1 MLKLVNNS
9 IYHIFELYNSD
20 DKIILYVKLVNKD
33 YQKDYINYRTD
44 LLKLY
49 NDTYK
54 KLERKMFLII
64 DVNLIENKL
73 MKIIKKELQ
82 FFKNNRGVLE
92 FIIYKIYFLKESS
105 FLTGILKMLTPFM
118 IKSRV
123 ETIIKSNL
131 EKSLEDILD

>member
-1 MLKLVNNS
+1 MIKLVNNN
-9 IYHIFELYNSD
+9 IYSIFELYNGD
-20 DKIILYVKLVNKD
+20 DKIIIYVKLTSKD
-33 YQKDYINYRTD
+33 YHKDYINYRTD

-54 KLERKMFLII
+54 KLNRKMFLII
-64 DVNLIENKL
+64 DVNLIESKL

-82 FFKNNRGVLE
+82 FFKNNRGLLE

-123 ETIIKSNL
+123 ETVIKSNL
-131 EKSLEDILD
+131 EKSLEEILD

>member
-1 MLKLVNNS
+1 MLKLVGNN

-20 DKIILYVKLVNKD
+20 DKIILYVKLVSKD

-54 KLERKMFLII
+54 ELNRKMFLII
-64 DVNLIENKL
+64 DVNLIESKL

-82 FFKNNRGVLE
+82 FFKNNRGLLE

-105 FLTGILKMLTPFM
+105 FLMGILKMLKPFM

-123 ETIIKSNL
+123 ETVIKPNL
-131 EKSLEDILD
+131 GKSLEEILD

>member
-1 MLKLVNNS
+1 MLKLVNNN
-9 IYHIFELYNSD
+9 IYSIFELYNGD
-20 DKIILYVKLVNKD
+20 DKIIIYVKLTSKD
-33 YQKDYINYRTD
+33 YHKDYINYRTD

-54 KLERKMFLII
+54 KLNRKMFLII
-64 DVNLIENKL
+64 DVNLIESKL

-82 FFKNNRGVLE
+82 FFKNNRGLLE

-105 FLTGILKMLTPFM
+105 FLTGILKMLTPFI

-123 ETIIKSNL
+123 ETVIKSNL
-131 EKSLEDILD
+131 EKSLEEILD